1 MAYLFLVRARFVMLS
16 MILQPSTGHAPNGY
30 NGPLRG
36 EYGVLSQFDGVSL
49 EEARMRV
56 RLMQGNFGIM
66 EFQFSNAFGGLTHP
80 PDIGADSWT
89 FVRDGSVIRRDVL
102 RAYIDEIAVWGGR
115 PWLTIESI
123 STDGGDGDAHSAADG
138 ELAMNT
144 MALTADWA
152 RSSSPEWADFASALG
167 FSGIHWESSDNF
179 RATASGFVDIP
190 GFLNAAKAVLDSRSL
205 GQTFNFPDGFG
216 WDRQL
221 VVDNV
226 VAFTIWSA
234 WRLTNEE
241 RLLADIPAG
250 SVLVSFPGSDGEHA
264 GEAWNSEEVG
274 KSPLELITARWKK
287 ARCFGDSFLAVGD
300 GLRYVTTDYFPDA
313 RPLSNQ
319 QLEQVVEQVFA
330 NVDSSDCSKLGVP
343 YVDMP
348 EVPEL
353 PPQSTEDDVE
363 STHLRATV
371 QDIEDRSLLLRS
383 GRDRGVSAPIEDR
396 RAGTERLR
404 MGAGAAP
411 LRTSPELWPVVVIL
425 VMLGAIIG
433 AAMTWVLLK
442 AREPKCTGSVGSY
455 AGASSPTCRE

>member
-1 MAYLFLVRARFVMLS
+1 MAYFVLVRARFVMLS
-16 MILQPSTGHAPNGY
+16 LILQPNAGHAPNGY

-36 EYGVLSQFDGVSL
+36 EYGILSQFDGVSL
-49 EEARMRV
+49 EEAKMRV
-56 RLMQGNFGIM
+56 RRMQGNFGIM
-66 EFQFSNAFGGLTHP
+66 EFQFSNAFGGLTRP

-89 FVRDGSVIRRDVL
+89 CVRDGSFVRRDVL

-115 PWLTIESI
+115 SWLTVEAL
-123 STDGGDGDAHSAADG
+123 STGAGDGDAPHSAPDG
-138 ELAMNT
+138 ELALNT

-152 RSSSPEWADFASALG
+152 RSFSPEWAEFASALG

-190 GFLNAAKAVLDSRSL
+190 GFLNAAKAILDSRSL

-226 VAFTIWSA
+226 IAFTIWSA

-241 RLLADIPAG
+241 QLLVDIPAG

-264 GEAWNSEEVG
+264 GEVWNSEEVG
-274 KSPLELITARWKK
+274 KTPLELIMARWKK

-313 RPLSNQ
+313 RPLSDH
-319 QLEQVVEQVFA
+319 QLEQVLEQVFA

-343 YVDMP
+343 YAD
-348 EVPEL
+348 VPSVPDL
-353 PPQSTEDDVE
+353 PPWSEEDDVK
-363 STHLRATV
+363 STRLRTTV
-371 QDIEDRSLLLRS
+371 QDIEDRSLLLKS
-383 GRDRGVSAPIEDR
+383 GRARQAS
-396 RAGTERLR
+396 TERPR
-404 MGAGAAP
+404 MRARATPLDTSSAVWPMSGRVMSGLILLVMSGAIFGAA
-411 LRTSPELWPVVVIL
+411 I
-425 VMLGAIIG
+425 
-433 AAMTWVLLK
+433 TWVLLK
-442 AREPKCTGSVGSY
+442 ARQPECAGSVGSY
-455 AGASSPTCRE
+455 AGTSSPTCRE

>member
-1 MAYLFLVRARFVMLS
+1 
-16 MILQPSTGHAPNGY
+16 
-30 NGPLRG
+30 
-36 EYGVLSQFDGVSL
+36 
-49 EEARMRV
+49 MRV
-56 RLMQGNFGIM
+56 RHMQGNFGIM
-66 EFQFSNAFGGLTHP
+66 EFQFVNALGGLTVP
-80 PDIGADSWT
+80 PDLGADSWT
-89 FVRDGSVIRRDVL
+89 CARDGSVIRRDVL
-102 RAYIDEIAVWGGR
+102 RAYIDEIVFWGGR
-115 PWLTIESI
+115 SWLVIESI
-123 STDGGDGDAHSAADG
+123 STEGGDGGVHSAALR

-179 RATASGFVDIP
+179 HATASGLLDIP
-190 GFLNAAKAVLDSRSL
+190 GFLSAAKAVLDSRSM

-241 RLLADIPAG
+241 QLLADLPAG

-274 KSPLELITARWKK
+274 KTPLELIMARWKK

-313 RPLSNQ
+313 RPLSDDE
-319 QLEQVVEQVFA
+319 LEQVVEQVFV
-330 NVDSSDCSKLGVP
+330 NVDSSHCSKLGVP

-348 EVPEL
+348 EVPEV
-353 PPQSTEDDVE
+353 PPQSVEDDAE
-363 STHLRATV
+363 STRLQSTV
-371 QDIEDRSLLLRS
+371 HEIEDRSLFLN
-383 GRDRGVSAPIEDR
+383 PR
-396 RAGTERLR
+396 RARHAGAGRPR
-404 MGAGAAP
+404 MAAGAA
-411 LRTSPELWPVVVIL
+411 SPDASAALWPTIIVL
-425 VMLGAIIG
+425 VMLGAVVG
-433 AAMTWVLLK
+433 SATTLVLLK
-442 AREPKCTGSVGSY
+442 ARLHERAGSVGSY
-455 AGASSPTCRE
+455 AGASSPACRE

>member
-1 MAYLFLVRARFVMLS
+1 
-16 MILQPSTGHAPNGY
+16 
-30 NGPLRG
+30 
-36 EYGVLSQFDGVSL
+36 LSQFDGVSL

-56 RLMQGNFGIM
+56 RRMQGNFGIM
-66 EFQFSNAFGGLTHP
+66 EFQFGSAFGGLTRP
-80 PDIGADSWT
+80 PDIDADSWT
-89 FVRDGSVIRRDVL
+89 CVRDGSVIRRDVL
-102 RAYIDEIAVWGGR
+102 KTYLDEIAVWGGR
-115 PWLTIESI
+115 SWLIVESI
-123 STDGGDGDAHSAADG
+123 STDGGDGDARSAADG
-138 ELAMNT
+138 ELSMNT

-179 RATASGFVDIP
+179 RATASGFVDIS

-226 VAFTIWSA
+226 IAFTIWSA

-241 RLLADIPAG
+241 QLLADIPAG

-274 KSPLELITARWKK
+274 KTPLELIMARWKK
-287 ARCFGDSFLAVGD
+287 ARCFGDSLLAVGD

-313 RPLSNQ
+313 RPLSNE

-343 YVDMP
+343 YVDVP

-353 PPQSTEDDVE
+353 PPQPKEDDVK
-363 STHLRATV
+363 STRLQATV
-371 QDIEDRSLLLRS
+371 QDIEDRSLFLRS
-383 GRDRGVSAPIEDR
+383 GRDRQ
-396 RAGTERLR
+396 AGTERPR
-404 MGAGAAP
+404 TVAGADP
-411 LRTSPELWPVVVIL
+411 LDTSSNLWPVVIL
-425 VMLGAIIG
+425 QVMLGAIVG
-433 AAMTWVLLK
+433 AGMTWALLK
-442 AREPKCTGSVGSY
+442 ARQPERAGSIGSY
-455 AGASSPTCRE
+455 AGTSSPACRE